1 MFLNVKKMKLE
12 YINLNTIDKNLKTD
26 KRKSS
31 DEWILDFFKLKKN
44 KLL

>member
-12 YINLNTIDKNLKTD
+12 YINLNTIDKNLKKD

-31 DEWILDFFKLKKN
+31 DEWILDFFLVKEK
-44 KLL
+44 